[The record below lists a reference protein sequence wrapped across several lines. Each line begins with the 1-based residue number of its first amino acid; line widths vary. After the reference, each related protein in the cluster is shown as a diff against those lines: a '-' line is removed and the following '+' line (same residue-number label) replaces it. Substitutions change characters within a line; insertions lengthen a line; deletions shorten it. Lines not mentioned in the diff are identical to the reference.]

1 MIRIGGSCDLTP
13 LDFFLRGCS
22 KSKVYVERSH
32 NAHHERF
39 SHDREK
45 FRGGHLPYPTYFV
58 IRLKDKY
65 PNTLFY
71 IYNSNL
77 ALIFGHPVYRVQ
89 CLSIPS
95 KERPRE
101 ASLFRKRGGKIDV
114 CDRRKFKLRE
124 FEPQNAR
131 LPFVPPRFGELET
144 LELEWDTRSIRDK
157 SELLSLS
164 LSQERV
170 KIKKKNEGN

>member
-1 MIRIGGSCDLTP
+1 M
-13 LDFFLRGCS
+13 
-22 KSKVYVERSH
+22 
-32 NAHHERF
+32 
-39 SHDREK
+39 
-45 FRGGHLPYPTYFV
+45 PYPTYFV

-65 PNTLFY
+65 SKTLFY

-77 ALIFGHPVYRVQ
+77 ALLFAHPVYRVQ

-114 CDRRKFKLRE
+114 CDRRKFKLRD

-170 KIKKKNEGN
+170 KIKKKMRETEWRWRRMWV